1 MSEKRKGDDSSSAI
15 KNKMRTYLES
25 YLNLGFMEGTDKT
38 RPECVICREKLANDS
53 MKPCKMKRHQQ
64 TMHPETVGRDRD
76 FFIKKQQLAKANK
89 PMDIEQR
96 FDVQKATEASFECA
110 LLIAKAKKPHNIG
123 EQLIKPACIKMVEK
137 LCGPQVAEKLKTVP
151 LSNNTVKDR
160 IDKMASNCELQLL
173 EKLGKGP
180 FAIQL
185 DETTTVA
192 DEAVLIVY
200 VQYIDGEDLKQDI
213 LMSVNLTTTTRG
225 EDIFTAVDSYLSSH
239 NLSYENLV
247 ACCTDGAASMMGRWP
262 ARTCQK
268 SLFADL
274 CEDEAHETLLLHTE
288 VRWLSRGRVLAR
300 FVELKEK
307 IEDFLQTRNRAL
319 SEQVT
324 FWIKTAYL
332 ADIFSLYNETNKRLQ
347 GVESNIIQC
356 KEALDAFVR
365 KLEYRV
371 GKMERGEL
379 QQFPLLLKQS
389 RNNPKT
395 VPVSVRREFIRH
407 MNALQKEM
415 KSRFA
420 DIDEYVSKELWVL
433 DPFIAKVEDVE
444 YLDCEDELTD
454 IQADSLSK
462 KYFQEKGLQKF
473 WIVKGP
479 SLAPKLTLH
488 ARTRIILPFSTTYLS
503 ETAFSALVAIK
514 TKARNTLDVH
524 NDFRLA
530 VTHITPDI
538 PSLAAGMQA
547 QGSH

>member
-1 MSEKRKGDDSSSAI
+1 
-15 KNKMRTYLES
+15 
-25 YLNLGFMEGTDKT
+25 
-38 RPECVICREKLANDS
+38 
-53 MKPCKMKRHQQ
+53 MKRHQQ

-89 PMDIEQR
+89 PMDIR
-96 FDVQKATEASFECA
+96 TAFVRAGSDVQKATEASFECA

-185 DETTTVA
+185 DA

-200 VQYIDGEDLKQDI
+200 ALASKNLSEDLSETLSTVVKI
-213 LMSVNLTTTTRG
+213 VNF
-225 EDIFTAVDSYLSSH
+225 IK
-239 NLSYENLV
+239 
-247 ACCTDGAASMMGRWP
+247 GRP
-262 ARTCQK
+262 TNKR
-268 SLFADL
+268 LFADL
-274 CEDEAHETLLLHTE
+274 CEDEAHQTLLLHTE
-288 VRWLSRGRVLAR
+288 
-300 FVELKEK
+300 
-307 IEDFLQTRNRAL
+307 
-319 SEQVT
+319 QVT
-324 FWIKTAYL
+324 ESFWIKTAYL

-389 RNNPKT
+389 RNNPET

-454 IQADSLSK
+454 IQADSLAADV
-462 KYFQEKGLQKF
+462 QGIKGGICSARGSVITALHT
-473 WIVKGP
+473 VA
-479 SLAPKLTLH
+479 SLIAV
-488 ARTRIILPFSTTYLS
+488 ARRC
-503 ETAFSALVAIK
+503 
-514 TKARNTLDVH
+514 
-524 NDFRLA
+524 
-530 VTHITPDI
+530 
-538 PSLAAGMQA
+538 GQA
-547 QGSH
+547 QTARSGLLLEPFLAYMWKCKDCAAEETSRFQLLKHYRLKHGHFGRRHPYQDTLKTG

>member
-15 KNKMRTYLES
+15 KKKMRTYLES

-64 TMHPETVGRDRD
+64 TMHPET
-76 FFIKKQQLAKANK
+76 
-89 PMDIEQR
+89 
-96 FDVQKATEASFECA
+96 
-110 LLIAKAKKPHNIG
+110 
-123 EQLIKPACIKMVEK
+123 
-137 LCGPQVAEKLKTVP
+137 
-151 LSNNTVKDR
+151 
-160 IDKMASNCELQLL
+160 MASNCELQLL

-200 VQYIDGEDLKQDI
+200 
-213 LMSVNLTTTTRG
+213 
-225 EDIFTAVDSYLSSH
+225 
-239 NLSYENLV
+239 
-247 ACCTDGAASMMGRWP
+247 
-262 ARTCQK
+262 
-268 SLFADL
+268 
-274 CEDEAHETLLLHTE
+274 
-288 VRWLSRGRVLAR
+288 
-300 FVELKEK
+300 
-307 IEDFLQTRNRAL
+307 
-319 SEQVT
+319 
-324 FWIKTAYL
+324 
-332 ADIFSLYNETNKRLQ
+332 RLQ

-389 RNNPKT
+389 RNNPET

-462 KYFQEKGLQKF
+462 KYFQEKGLQQF

-488 ARTRIILPFSTTYLS
+488 ATTRIILSTTYLS

-514 TKARNTLDVH
+514 TKARNTLDVP

-530 VTHITPDI
+530 VTR
-538 PSLAAGMQA
+538 
-547 QGSH
+547 

>member
-15 KNKMRTYLES
+15 KKKMRTYLES
-25 YLNLGFMEGTDKT
+25 YLNFGFMEGTDKT
-38 RPECVICREKLANDS
+38 RPECVICKEKLANES
-53 MKPCKMKRHQQ
+53 MKPSKMKRHQQ

-76 FFIKKQQLAKANK
+76 FFIKKQHLAKANK
-89 PMDIEQR
+89 PMDIR
-96 FDVQKATEASFECA
+96 TAFVRAGSDAQKATEASFECT

-173 EKLGKGP
+173 EKLGKRS

-213 LMSVNLTTTTRG
+213 LMSVNLTTTTR
-225 EDIFTAVDSYLSSH
+225 
-239 NLSYENLV
+239 
-247 ACCTDGAASMMGRWP
+247 
-262 ARTCQK
+262 
-268 SLFADL
+268 
-274 CEDEAHETLLLHTE
+274 ET
-288 VRWLSRGRVLAR
+288 
-300 FVELKEK
+300 
-307 IEDFLQTRNRAL
+307 
-319 SEQVT
+319 
-324 FWIKTAYL
+324 
-332 ADIFSLYNETNKRLQ
+332 
-347 GVESNIIQC
+347 
-356 KEALDAFVR
+356 LDAFVR

-389 RNNPKT
+389 QNNPET
-395 VPVSVRREFIRH
+395 VPVSVRRKFIRH
-407 MNALQKEM
+407 MNALQTEM
-415 KSRFA
+415 QSRFA

-433 DPFIAKVEDVE
+433 DPFIAKIEE

-462 KYFQEKGLQKF
+462 KYFQEKGFKKF

-488 ARTRIILPFSTTYLS
+488 ATTRIILPFSTTYLS

-538 PSLAAGMQA
+538 PSLAAGVQA

>member
-15 KNKMRTYLES
+15 KKKMRTYLES

-64 TMHPETVGRDRD
+64 TMHPETVG
-76 FFIKKQQLAKANK
+76 Q
-89 PMDIEQR
+89 
-96 FDVQKATEASFECA
+96 
-110 LLIAKAKKPHNIG
+110 
-123 EQLIKPACIKMVEK
+123 
-137 LCGPQVAEKLKTVP
+137 
-151 LSNNTVKDR
+151 
-160 IDKMASNCELQLL
+160 
-173 EKLGKGP
+173 
-180 FAIQL
+180 
-185 DETTTVA
+185 
-192 DEAVLIVY
+192 
-200 VQYIDGEDLKQDI
+200 
-213 LMSVNLTTTTRG
+213 
-225 EDIFTAVDSYLSSH
+225 
-239 NLSYENLV
+239 
-247 ACCTDGAASMMGRWP
+247 
-262 ARTCQK
+262 
-268 SLFADL
+268 
-274 CEDEAHETLLLHTE
+274 
-288 VRWLSRGRVLAR
+288 
-300 FVELKEK
+300 
-307 IEDFLQTRNRAL
+307 
-319 SEQVT
+319 
-324 FWIKTAYL
+324 
-332 ADIFSLYNETNKRLQ
+332 
-347 GVESNIIQC
+347 
-356 KEALDAFVR
+356 ALDAFVR

-389 RNNPKT
+389 RNNPET
-395 VPVSVRREFIRH
+395 VSVRREFIRH

-462 KYFQEKGLQKF
+462 KYFQEKGFKKF

-488 ARTRIILPFSTTYLS
+488 ATTRIILPFSTTYLS

-547 QGSH
+547 QAAIKVSKLGGGGVRKFQQESFGGALGEKGWEP

>member
-15 KNKMRTYLES
+15 KKKMRTYLES
-25 YLNLGFMEGTDKT
+25 YLNFGFMEGTDKT
-38 RPECVICREKLANDS
+38 RPECVICREKLANES
-53 MKPCKMKRHQQ
+53 MKPSKMKRHQQ

-76 FFIKKQQLAKANK
+76 FFIKKQHLAKANK
-89 PMDIEQR
+89 PMDIR
-96 FDVQKATEASFECA
+96 TAFVRAGSDAQKATEASFECA

-137 LCGPQVAEKLKTVP
+137 LCDPQVAEKLKTVP

-160 IDKMASNCELQLL
+160 IDKMALASK
-173 EKLGKGP
+173 KLS
-180 FAIQL
+180 
-185 DETTTVA
+185 
-192 DEAVLIVY
+192 
-200 VQYIDGEDLKQDI
+200 EDLSETLSTVVKI
-213 LMSVNLTTTTRG
+213 VNF
-225 EDIFTAVDSYLSSH
+225 IK
-239 NLSYENLV
+239 
-247 ACCTDGAASMMGRWP
+247 GRP
-262 ARTCQK
+262 TNKR
-268 SLFADL
+268 LFADL
-274 CEDEAHETLLLHTE
+274 CEDEAHQTLLLHTE

-300 FVELKEK
+300 FHTWPTSSV
-307 IEDFLQTRNRAL
+307 
-319 SEQVT
+319 
-324 FWIKTAYL
+324 
-332 ADIFSLYNETNKRLQ
+332 NETNKRLQ
-347 GVESNIIQC
+347 GVESNILQC
-356 KEALDAFVR
+356 KETLDAFVR

-371 GKMERGEL
+371 RKMERGEL

-389 RNNPKT
+389 QNNPET

-407 MNALQKEM
+407 MNALQTEM
-415 KSRFA
+415 QSRFA

-433 DPFIAKVEDVE
+433 DPFIAKIEDVE

-462 KYFQEKGLQKF
+462 KYFQEKGFKKF

-488 ARTRIILPFSTTYLS
+488 ATTRIILPFSTTYLS

-538 PSLAAGMQA
+538 PGCGRASPSFFIQRE
-547 QGSH
+547 SR

>member
-1 MSEKRKGDDSSSAI
+1 
-15 KNKMRTYLES
+15 
-25 YLNLGFMEGTDKT
+25 MEGTDKT
-38 RPECVICREKLANDS
+38 CPECVICREKLANES
-53 MKPCKMKRHQQ
+53 MKPSKMKRHQQ

-76 FFIKKQQLAKANK
+76 FFIKKQHLAKANK
-89 PMDIEQR
+89 PMDIR
-96 FDVQKATEASFECA
+96 TAFVRAGSDAQKATESSFECA

-137 LCGPQVAEKLKTVP
+137 LRGLQVAEKLKTVP
-151 LSNNTVKDR
+151 LSNNTVKDI

-173 EKLGKGP
+173 EKLGKAP

-200 VQYIDGEDLKQDI
+200 ALANKKLSEDLSETLSTVVKI
-213 LMSVNLTTTTRG
+213 VNFIKDRPTNKR
-225 EDIFTAVDSYLSSH
+225 
-239 NLSYENLV
+239 
-247 ACCTDGAASMMGRWP
+247 
-262 ARTCQK
+262 
-268 SLFADL
+268 LFADL
-274 CEDEAHETLLLHTE
+274 CEDEAHQTLLLHTE
-288 VRWLSRGRVLAR
+288 VRWLSRGWVLAR

-307 IEDFLQTRNRAL
+307 IEKFLQTRNRAL

-324 FWIKTAYL
+324 ESFWIKTAYL

-347 GVESNIIQC
+347 GVESNILQC

-389 RNNPKT
+389 QNNPET
-395 VPVSVRREFIRH
+395 VPVSVRRKFIRH
-407 MNALQKEM
+407 MNTLQTEM
-415 KSRFA
+415 QSRFA
-420 DIDEYVSKELWVL
+420 DIDEYVSNELWVL

-462 KYFQEKGLQKF
+462 KYFQEKGFQKF

-488 ARTRIILPFSTTYLS
+488 ATTRIILPFSTTYLS

-538 PSLAAGMQA
+538 PSLAAGVQA
-547 QGSH
+547 QGSHE

>member
-1 MSEKRKGDDSSSAI
+1 
-15 KNKMRTYLES
+15 
-25 YLNLGFMEGTDKT
+25 MEGTDKT

-89 PMDIEQR
+89 PMDIR
-96 FDVQKATEASFECA
+96 TAFVRAGSDVQKATEASFECA

-213 LMSVNLTTTTRG
+213 LMSVNLTTTTR
-225 EDIFTAVDSYLSSH
+225 
-239 NLSYENLV
+239 
-247 ACCTDGAASMMGRWP
+247 
-262 ARTCQK
+262 
-268 SLFADL
+268 
-274 CEDEAHETLLLHTE
+274 
-288 VRWLSRGRVLAR
+288 
-300 FVELKEK
+300 
-307 IEDFLQTRNRAL
+307 
-319 SEQVT
+319 
-324 FWIKTAYL
+324 AYL

-389 RNNPKT
+389 RNNPET

-454 IQADSLSK
+454 IQAESLSK
-462 KYFQEKGLQKF
+462 KYFQEKGFKKF

-488 ARTRIILPFSTTYLS
+488 ATTRIILPFSTTYLS